1 VARDE
6 GGRGFSLGQRWSR
19 GWQFRPWEDD
29 LVNEVKNIFKSAFA
43 LLGVM
48 VVVAVIADRIMDN
61 PAQASKND
69 SKT

>member
-1 VARDE
+1 
-6 GGRGFSLGQRWSR
+6 
-19 GWQFRPWEDD
+19 
-29 LVNEVKNIFKSAFA
+29 VNEVKNIFKSAFV
-43 LLGVM
+43 LLGIM